1 MKAPEMLYGERLSE
15 HKVGKYT
22 GILWHRIESGS
33 ATKYEFIMAVHDS
46 ETDMACMFI
55 ASEIN
60 EEAAHDSGETYY
72 LGVFYEDEYERIE
85 PSSDWADADKFK
97 NRALQIVMEKF
108 DVDVMELVA
117 PGEMTPKVTE

>member
-33 ATKYEFIMAVHDS
+33 STRYEYIMAVHDS

-55 ASEIN
+55 VSEIN
-60 EEAAHDSGETYY
+60 EEAAQDSGVTYH

-85 PSSDWADADKFK
+85 PSADWADADKFK

-108 DVDVMELVA
+108 DIDVMELLA
-117 PGEMTPKVTE
+117 DGETTPPVLD